1 MLAIA
6 AWYTA
11 MRCVEQAIGKRYRI
25 ASDQAAT
32 SLLHGVH
39 RQDWILRRRA
49 VHAARE
55 PNNAKDTAV

>member
-1 MLAIA
+1 MGG
-6 AWYTA
+6 
-11 MRCVEQAIGKRYRI
+11 VELAIGKRYRI
-25 ASDQAAT
+25 ASNQTAT

-49 VHAARE
+49 VHTARE